1 MANSNYYDTVI
12 IGSGFG
18 GSVAALRLSEA
29 YESKTS
35 DDKKHKTSDGNK
47 PILLIER
54 GQDWWGNLT
63 GKPVKE
69 PPFCTYRQP
78 DARAGWMMDAEPIG
92 TAVTFTPKGGEST
105 LTDEIVNFNSGTYA
119 ARPIQKYPGLVEAIP
134 NKNMTVLVGAA
145 LGGTSHVY
153 NTFFQKPSR
162 VAFNLAF
169 RDPEFPDEMSKKL
182 LDYQTLEP
190 YYGTVKAMMGLEKIG
205 DIKVEIPF
213 GDNGNSKPLSLIN
226 TPDYLS
232 TRSFIEQANNLAATK
247 DATSGASLSIKE
259 AKVAEID
266 MAFDWQVVVKEV
278 AATTVP
284 SATIGEMWYGMNSNH
299 TYYENPAN
307 PNEEG
312 QLYGIK
318 KTLDQNYLKQAKA
331 TGNLDIQCLSEVT
344 SISMAP
350 SSTEDDP
357 VYQIHVNRIDE
368 TDVENPTLQII
379 EAKNIIFSAG
389 SMHTSRL
396 LLESAYTPAPI
407 DKTSTETNYPQG
419 TTPTNSSK
427 SNLPTLSPYVGQYWG
442 QNGDVMGTQSVPN
455 RVRSSNGGPGSVDA
469 YFSYVEGVQNDIR
482 LEESDLEILISNDGI
497 DAKYQIDRIESC
509 DESND
514 SDTTEKACLAFMK
527 KYQASPFIRFLLY
540 PAWYEESDSLQNT
553 YNMAVCYNT
562 APGSFVYNGK
572 GGYELSYPLTKI
584 VEGENGGIPTKYAEG
599 VADAANTLAY
609 TLGKWN
615 EANDFEPTD
624 SKVRY
629 SGPMP
634 IKESTSQLSFTH
646 TGHEHE
652 NNFDVAFG
660 MTAHP
665 LGSCVLGKACD
676 GYGRLKD
683 VNDKVIKGLYV
694 VDGSLIPGST
704 GACTP
709 AWTIAA
715 VAEYCMEELADKIA
729 GNKDDQC

>member
-18 GSVAALRLSEA
+18 GSVSALRLCKAYSE
-29 YESKTS
+29 KGKNTG
-35 DDKKHKTSDGNK
+35 DNK
-47 PILLIER
+47 PVLLLER
-54 GQDWWGNLT
+54 GKDWWGNLT
-63 GKPVKE
+63 DNPVKE

-78 DARAGWMMDAEPIG
+78 DARAGWMVEDEPLG
-92 TAVTFTPKGGEST
+92 TPVTFTPGQGQAGM
-105 LTDEIVNFNSGTYA
+105 TDKILNFNSGTYA

-134 NKNMTVLVGAA
+134 NENMTVLVGAA

-182 LDYQTLEP
+182 LDYQTLEKH
-190 YYGTVKAMMGLEKIG
+190 YKTVKGMMGLETIAVAKIQ
-205 DIKVEIPF
+205 IP
-213 GDNGNSKPLSLIN
+213 NGKDSDTIPLID

-232 TRSFIEQANNLAATK
+232 TRSFKKQAQKLAATK
-247 DATSGASLSIKE
+247 APLETKTPPNIKE
-259 AKVAEID
+259 AEVGNIE
-266 MAFDWQVVVKEV
+266 MAFNWEVVTKE
-278 AATTVP
+278 AEATMIP
-284 SATIGEMWYGMNSNH
+284 SATIGEMWYGMNSYSQKPDND
-299 TYYENPAN
+299 N
-307 PNEEG
+307 
-312 QLYGIK
+312 QLYGVK
-318 KTLDQNYLKQAKA
+318 KSLDQNYLKEAKE

-344 SISMAP
+344 YIAMAP
-350 SSTEDDP
+350 NSTEEIP
-357 VYQIHVNRIDE
+357 IYRIYVTQIN
-368 TDVENPTLQII
+368 ENELDKSTQQII
-379 EAKNIIFSAG
+379 ETKNIIFSAG
-389 SMHTSRL
+389 SMHTARL
-396 LLESAYTPAPI
+396 LLESANTPNP
-407 DKTSTETNYPQG
+407 DNEKQ
-419 TTPTNSSK
+419 NSLPALSK
-427 SNLPTLSPYVGQYWG
+427 YVGQYWG

-469 YFSYVEGVQNDIR
+469 YFSYVKGVQGHIDIHGQNYNLDISEDGFN
-482 LEESDLEILISNDGI
+482 LEYQVTENISI
-497 DAKYQIDRIESC
+497 DV
-509 DESND
+509 SNY
-514 SDTTEKACLAFMK
+514 SYATEEACLAFMK

-584 VEGENGGIPTKYAEG
+584 VEGVNGGIPTKYAEG

-615 EANDFEPTD
+615 EANDFEPTN
-624 SKVRY
+624 SKIRY

-634 IKESTSQLSFTH
+634 IKESTSQLSYTH
-646 TGHEHE
+646 TRHEHE
-652 NNFDVAFG
+652 NNFDVAYG

-665 LGSCVLGKACD
+665 LGSCVIGKACD

-715 VAEYCMEELADKIA
+715 VAEYCMATVASEIA
-729 GNKDDQC
+729 TKGV